1 MRCGLVAGVVAV
13 LLLAA
18 VTTSAATPSEALPYL
33 KTVQSCNPALGS
45 DCAPRAIDNDN
56 RCTADSD
63 CTMGC
68 IKGDDSGLPRCM
80 SAAQAHRC
88 SGGND
93 VPQKG
98 VSCGCM
104 PDSHTCGFLPLPVK

>member
-1 MRCGLVAGVVAV
+1 MRRGWRFLVVAV

-18 VTTSAATPSEALPYL
+18 GTAHATNTAEAIPYL
-33 KTVQSCNPALGS
+33 KKIQSCNPALGS

-56 RCTADSD
+56 RCAADSD
-63 CTMGC
+63 CAMGC
-68 IKGDDSGLPRCM
+68 LKGDDGGLPRCM
-80 SAAQAHRC
+80 AGSQAHRC
-88 SGGND
+88 SGGAD

-104 PDSHTCGFLPLPVK
+104 PDSHSCGFLPLPVK